1 MEVIMK
7 RFLIFATLWP
17 ILGFVWGFWIVLQIS
32 NWSVGA
38 PLTFDYHQVN
48 LLPTAYIVGIVPAL
62 LLAWL
67 DDVLATR
74 NMRYRVGCTALVAY
88 VISYVPMLG
97 ALSLPFMHDPYIWL
111 LGIIGAVPG
120 AVCSWLAT
128 DEPNTLMRER
138 DKRRIG
144 AIKRTTF

>member
-32 NWSVGA
+32 NWAVGA
-38 PLTFDYHQVN
+38 PLSFDYHQVN
-48 LLPTAYIVGIVPAL
+48 LLPIAYIVGIVPAL

-67 DDVLATR
+67 DDVLARR
-74 NMRYRVGCTALVAY
+74 NTRYRVGCTALVAY
-88 VISYVPMLG
+88 VVSYVPMLG

-111 LGIIGAVPG
+111 LGLIGAVPG

-128 DEPNTLMRER
+128 DEPNTLIRVR
-138 DKRRIG
+138 DKRQIG